1 MKVLSFLV
9 LVSTLLLASC
19 GQPSSSQSGSR
30 TQNGQQQA
38 SSASGQAVNV
48 VAVESQTLNTVLALP
63 AQIIPYQI
71 VDIYP
76 KVTGFIEMIRVD
88 RGSHVRAGEVI
99 IRLSAPELASQ
110 RAQAE
115 VNIQTAQSQLSAA
128 QAKFTSDE
136 GTYQH
141 LATAAKTPGV
151 VAGNDLQVS
160 EQSAAADRAQ
170 VQAATNNVQAAQDA
184 LHSVK
189 QLESYLEIRAPF
201 NGVVTSR
208 NLHSGALVGPASG
221 TAGAPPIVQIED
233 LDRLRLVV
241 PVPEAYATGIREGQ
255 QATFSVPTYPGR
267 TFHAPVARIA
277 HDVAQNTRTMAVELE
292 VRNRGGQITPGS
304 FATVEWPIQRSYP
317 TLFVPVTAIT
327 TNLQRTF
334 VVRVRQG
341 KTEWVDVTTGVTVG
355 GKTEVFGD
363 VQAGDQVVMR
373 ATDELAPGTSVVAH
387 QVESGS

>member
-1 MKVLSFLV
+1 MKLLSFVV

-19 GQPSSSQSGSR
+19 GQPSPSQSGSEA
-30 TQNGQQQA
+30 QNGQV
-38 SSASGQAVNV
+38 VNV

-63 AQIIPYQI
+63 AQITPYQI

-99 IRLSAPELASQ
+99 IRLSAPELAAQ
-110 RAQAE
+110 RAQGEA
-115 VNIQTAQSQLSAA
+115 NIQTAESQLSAV
-128 QAKFTSDE
+128 QAKLSSDE

-141 LATAAKTPGV
+141 LAAAAKTPGV
-151 VAGNDLQVS
+151 VAGNDVLVA
-160 EQSAAADRAQ
+160 EQAAAADRAQ
-170 VQAATNNVQAAQDA
+170 AQAATNNVQAAEDA
-184 LHSVK
+184 LRSVK

-201 NGVVTSR
+201 NGVVTMR
-208 NLHSGALVGPASG
+208 NLHSGALVGPTSG
-221 TAGAPPIVQIED
+221 TSGAQPIVQIED

-241 PVPEAYATGIREGQ
+241 PVPEAYAAGIREGQ
-255 QATFSVPTYPGR
+255 QAAFSVPTYPGR
-267 TFHAPVARIA
+267 TFHAPIARVA
-277 HDVAQNTRTMAVELE
+277 HDVAQNTRTMAVELD
-292 VRNRGGQITPGS
+292 VRNPDRQITPGS

-317 TLFVPVTAIT
+317 TLFVPATAIT

-341 KTEWVDVTTGVTVG
+341 KTEWVDVTTGVTVN

-363 VQAGDQVVMR
+363 VKAGDQVVMR

-387 QVESGS
+387 QVETGS

>member
-1 MKVLSFLV
+1 MKLLSFLI

-19 GQPSSSQSGSR
+19 GQLSPSQSGSQ

-38 SSASGQAVNV
+38 SSASGQAVSV

-99 IRLSAPELASQ
+99 VRLSAPELAAQ

-115 VNIQTAQSQLSAA
+115 ANIQTAQSQLSAA
-128 QAKFTSDE
+128 QAKLSSDE

-141 LATAAKTPGV
+141 LAAAAKTPGV
-151 VAGNDLQVS
+151 VAGNDVLVA
-160 EQSAAADRAQ
+160 EQAAAAGRAQ
-170 VQAATNNVQAAQDA
+170 VQAATNNVQAAEDA
-184 LHSVK
+184 LRSVK

-201 NGVVTSR
+201 NGVVTMR
-208 NLHSGALVGPASG
+208 NLHSGALVGPTSG
-221 TAGAPPIVQIED
+221 TSGAQPIVQIED

-241 PVPEAYATGIREGQ
+241 PVPEAYAAGIREGQ
-255 QATFSVPTYPGR
+255 QAAFSVPTYPGR
-267 TFHAPVARIA
+267 IFHAPIARIA
-277 HDVAQNTRTMAVELE
+277 HDVAQNTRTMAVELD
-292 VRNRGGQITPGS
+292 VRNPDGQITPGS

-317 TLFVPVTAIT
+317 TLFVPATAIT

-341 KTEWVDVTTGVTVG
+341 KTEWVDVTSGITVNE
-355 GKTEVFGD
+355 KTEVFGD
-363 VQAGDQVVMR
+363 VKAGDQVVMR

-387 QVESGS
+387 QAESGP